1 MKPLRLEMCAF
12 GSYAGAEVVDF
23 EKIDHGLFLI
33 TGDTGAGK
41 TTIFDAL
48 TFALFGEASGNWRDG
63 SMMRSH
69 YASDDI
75 DTYVKLTFLEHGQ
88 VYEIERSPAYERIS
102 KRKNK
107 EGQYTK
113 VSTGAKAKLFLP
125 DKTEYPGNIRDING
139 KIQELIGVDREQFTQ
154 IAMIAQGEYMKLLNA
169 SSKERKTIFAKIF
182 QTGLYGKVQYQ
193 LKEQFNHLYGRLQ
206 DTHKLIEHE
215 KNRVTVLP
223 DSLYQD
229 DWQELMQ
236 YKETKIQEVQ
246 ELLAAIV
253 KESREK
259 EKSCKRIFEE
269 QQKKISELE
278 AEKKRAEEINDLFR
292 NIRQTEARLAELEEE
307 KTTISK
313 KQLILEK
320 GRRAEKVLP
329 SYEKWQE
336 ATAELKAAE
345 SVLKK
350 LEGTY
355 KEKKKER
362 ELAQLA
368 YGQAQQNKEKYL
380 PELQN
385 QITELTAAIP
395 LYEEYQV
402 QQSRLDK
409 MEHQHRCNHIEIGRL
424 VMMRKRYLES
434 LEQQYKMEG
443 EALANLQNYFEEAEA
458 EYNRRYRAFIQLQA
472 GVLAKGLKAHMPCP
486 VCGSIEHP
494 NVAEM
499 PEEHVSQNW
508 VEDAQKRRKA
518 LERDRDAK
526 MQVVIT
532 LKETVKNETAE
543 VSALVLRLK
552 GAVDAFLKTGESINQ
567 SKRNHPIEEVKSKLL
582 QVESEQESLFLEI
595 VPLRNEQVQRREKL
609 TFETKKMAEQELVK
623 LQKQKEELEK
633 QERQAKE
640 LFDQVGQT
648 EQLLKGQI
656 EAEDRNRERQTVA
669 VSEKKERYEAIR
681 IECDFADTEVFLQA
695 VLTPDRMQEL
705 EKQIADYEKATA
717 EQQAMLKQ
725 LKQLSK
731 GKKQIDFSECDKMLE
746 ACYREREQ
754 IRKEELHL
762 SSMTAQNKNVY
773 EQLKKLQKDSEELE
787 KFYGVVAKLY
797 KTANGKLSGT
807 AGIDFQTFVQRQY
820 FEQMIQAANRRLKI
834 MTDGQFLLQCRDLNE
849 LGKQGEVG
857 LDLDV
862 YSVVTGKNRD
872 VKSLSGGESFMA
884 ALSMALGMADIIQ
897 NTNSSIQID
906 ALFIDEGFGSLDD
919 ESRMKAIS
927 ILQELAGNYR
937 MIGIVSHVTELKE
950 QMDRKLVVTKSS
962 KGSKITWSET

>member
-69 YASDDI
+69 YASDDM

-88 VYEIERSPAYERIS
+88 IYEIERSPAYERIS

-107 EGQYTK
+107 DGQYTK
-113 VSTGAKAKLFLP
+113 VSTGAKAKLFMP

-193 LKEQFNHLYGRLQ
+193 LKEQFNHFYGRLQ

-215 KNRVTVLP
+215 KNRVTMLP
-223 DSLYQD
+223 DSMYQD
-229 DWQELMQ
+229 AWQELMQ

-259 EKSCKRIFEE
+259 EKSCKHFLEE
-269 QQKKISELE
+269 KQQKILELE

-292 NIRQTEARLAELEEE
+292 NIQQTEARLAELEEQ
-307 KTTISK
+307 KIIISK
-313 KQLILEK
+313 NQLILEK
-320 GRRAEKVLP
+320 GKRAEKVLP
-329 SYEKWQE
+329 FYEKWNE
-336 ATAELKAAE
+336 AAAELKAAE
-345 SVLKK
+345 SVRKE

-355 KEKKKER
+355 QEKKKER
-362 ELAQLA
+362 ELAEQA
-368 YGQAQQNKEKYL
+368 YVQAQQIKERYL
-380 PELQN
+380 PELEK

-402 QQSRLDK
+402 QQSRLEK
-409 MEHQHRCNHIEIGRL
+409 MENQHRCNHIEIGRL
-424 VMMRKRYLES
+424 VTMRKLYLDS
-434 LEQQYKMEG
+434 LEQQYKIEG
-443 EALANLQNYFEEAEA
+443 EALANLQSHFEEAEA

-486 VCGSIEHP
+486 VCGSVEHP

-499 PEEHVSQNW
+499 PEEHVSQSW
-508 VEDAQKRRKA
+508 VEEAQKRRKE
-518 LERDRDAK
+518 LEQKRDAK
-526 MQVVIT
+526 MQVVIA
-532 LKETVKNETAE
+532 LKESVKNETAE
-543 VSALVLRLK
+543 VTTWMLRLK
-552 GAVDAFLKTGESINQ
+552 EAVDTFTKTGEIIDW
-567 SKRNHPIEEVKSKLL
+567 SKGNLPIEEVKSRLL
-582 QVESEQESLFLEI
+582 KVETEQETLFLEI
-595 VPLRNEQVQRREKL
+595 VPLRNEQEQRRARL
-609 TFETKKMAEQELVK
+609 TFETEKLAEQELAK
-623 LQKQKEELEK
+623 LQKQKEDLDK
-633 QERQAKE
+633 QERQAKKRFE
-640 LFDQVGQT
+640 QAGET

-656 EAEDRNRERQTVA
+656 EAEDRNRERQIAA
-669 VSEKKERYEAIR
+669 VSEKKERYEAVR
-681 IECDFADTEVFLQA
+681 MEYEFADTEAFLQA
-695 VLTPDRMQEL
+695 VLTPDRMQSL
-705 EKQIADYEKATA
+705 EKQIADYEKVTV
-717 EQQAMLKQ
+717 EQRGVLKQ
-725 LKQLSK
+725 LKQLSE
-731 GKKQIDFSECDKMLE
+731 GKKQIDFSECEKTLE
-746 ACYREREQ
+746 VCYREREQ
-754 IRKEELHL
+754 LRKEELHI
-762 SSMTAQNKNVY
+762 SAITAQNKNVY
-773 EQLKKLQKDSEELE
+773 DQLKKLQKDSGELE
-787 KFYGVVAKLY
+787 KSYGVVAKLY
-797 KTANGKLSGT
+797 KTANGKLAGT

-820 FEQMIQAANRRLKI
+820 FEQMIHAANRRLKI

-849 LGKQGEVG
+849 LGRQGEVG

-897 NTNSSIQID
+897 NADSSIEID

-927 ILQELAGNYR
+927 ILQELAGNHR

-950 QMDRKLVVTKSS
+950 QMDRKLIVTKSS
-962 KGSKITWSET
+962 KGSKITWAEG